1 MGQQAAADRHRLA
14 GAAGVLLLLLVVVV
28 VTSFFVPPPAQS
40 QTPSAAALFL
50 GADLALGEQLL
61 AEHKCAECHMRKLGG
76 DGSAIYRPQGRINTP
91 GFLRG
96 MVEQCNLE
104 LKLSLFPEE
113 VTAIAAVLNRDHYK
127 FK

>member
-1 MGQQAAADRHRLA
+1 MGQHAAADRHRLA
-14 GAAGVLLLLLVVVV
+14 GAVGVLLAVVVV
-28 VTSFFVPPPAQS
+28 MTPLFVPPPAQS
-40 QTPSAAALFL
+40 QTPTAASLFQ
-50 GADLALGEQLL
+50 GADLALGERLL
-61 AEHKCAECHMRKLGG
+61 AEHNCAACHSRKVGG

-96 MVEQCNLE
+96 MVEQCNME

>member
-1 MGQQAAADRHRLA
+1 MSQHAATDQLRFA
-14 GAAGVLLLLLVVVV
+14 GAVGVLLAVTALL
-28 VTSFFVPPPAQS
+28 VPPPTQS
-40 QTPSAAALFL
+40 QTPTAASLFQ
-50 GADLALGEQLL
+50 GADLVSGDRML
-61 AEHKCAECHMRKLGG
+61 AEHNCAACHIRKMGG
-76 DGSAIYRPQGRINTP
+76 DGSAIYRPQGRISTP

-96 MVEQCNLE
+96 MVEQCNME

>member
-1 MGQQAAADRHRLA
+1 MAAATRMLALRRPTVWA
-14 GAAGVLLLLLVVVV
+14 GAWVTALYGLLA
-28 VTSFFVPPPAQS
+28 PPAAA
-40 QTPSAAALFL
+40 QTAADLYKDADVSL
-50 GADLALGEQLL
+50 GAKLL
-61 AEHKCAECHMRKLGG
+61 AEHNCNACHSRKVGG

-96 MVEQCNLE
+96 MVEQCNME

-113 VTAIAAVLNRDHYK
+113 VTSIAAVLNRDHYR